1 MRHREGTCCSLPRE
15 FVQLVLVLTFGLRLH
30 FGSSQVSDL
39 VLRVLVRFFFF
50 FLKLFMYLFFGRRLY
65 ISISRDNSLQTRRS
79 LFVLVML
86 RAVVGGQQCQ
96 SVSEL

>member
-39 VLRVLVRFFFF
+39 VLRVLVRFIFFKAF
-50 FLKLFMYLFFGRRLY
+50 HVFIFGRRLY
-65 ISISRDNSLQTRRS
+65 ISISRDKSLQTRRS

-86 RAVVGGQQCQ
+86 RAVDGGQQCQ

>member
-39 VLRVLVRFFFF
+39 VLRVLVRFIFKAFHVL
-50 FLKLFMYLFFGRRLY
+50 FLAEGFAFLSDVTSLHKREDHCLF
-65 ISISRDNSLQTRRS
+65 
-79 LFVLVML
+79 
-86 RAVVGGQQCQ
+86 
-96 SVSEL
+96 